1 MTNSFTIINTSEQNS
16 TNLEDTRLSGL
27 VKFRND
33 LIELFY
39 AQTLKKQ
46 IENERN
52 LFKKLQDTH
61 FNIAY
66 PDRYNSLT
74 NTYDT
79 AIESARIARSELA
92 NWINQVNA
100 DIDSVSK
107 NVPSDFSLSN
117 PFLDFN
123 FLDHI
128 PDELLITIANKIHGY
143 CSWQYPALQI
153 GCKSKFWTDY
163 MVAAD
168 PLYLTNQHA
177 NIMFDVATH
186 YTPEYQNR
194 LRLYEIP
201 VEQLTSKLPLKQ
213 FSFILAWEILNFATY
228 DELFGVLTQAYYLL
242 RPGGVVMFSY
252 NNCDI
257 DTSAHLFEIQSM
269 SFAQQNK
276 LTKDIK
282 KIGFD
287 LIAFKNCPTG
297 DPLYTHVSWCELRKP
312 GTLSTVKAH
321 QAMARIVGK

>member
-1 MTNSFTIINTSEQNS
+1 MTNLINP
-16 TNLEDTRLSGL
+16 EDTRLSSL
-27 VKFRND
+27 VKFRNN
-33 LIELFY
+33 LVELSH

-46 IENERN
+46 VENERN
-52 LFKKLQDTH
+52 LFKTLHDNYP
-61 FNIAY
+61 NIAY
-66 PDRYNSLT
+66 TDQYSNLT
-74 NTYDT
+74 NTYNH
-79 AIESARIARSELA
+79 AVKSARTAQAEVS

-100 DIDSVSK
+100 DIDLLSKTLPLPFSVAQ
-107 NVPSDFSLSN
+107 
-117 PFLDFN
+117 PFFDFN
-123 FLDHI
+123 FLAHL
-128 PDELLITIANKIHGY
+128 PDDLLITIANRIHRH

-168 PLYLTNQHA
+168 PLYLTNQHTE
-177 NIMFDVATH
+177 IMLDVVKH

-194 LRLYEIP
+194 LRVYEIP
-201 VEQLTSKLPLKQ
+201 ADQLTAKLPLKQ

-228 DELFGVLTQAYYLL
+228 DELLNVLTQAYYLL
-242 RPGGVVMFSY
+242 RPGGVLMFSY

-282 KIGFD
+282 KIGFE

-297 DPLYTHVSWCELRKP
+297 DPLYTHVSWCELRKF

-321 QAMARIVGK
+321 QAMAKILGK